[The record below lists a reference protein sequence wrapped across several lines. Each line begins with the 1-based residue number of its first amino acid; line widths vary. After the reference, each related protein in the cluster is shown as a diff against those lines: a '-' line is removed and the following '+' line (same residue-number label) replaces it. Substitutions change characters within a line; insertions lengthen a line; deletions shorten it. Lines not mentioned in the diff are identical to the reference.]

1 MWAETLNK
9 HNDLK
14 EHRGNLESCILPGA
28 SPRGSLMR
36 GSVAREERAV
46 TKEVALP
53 AGARTSEGMREGGVD
68 KLDGVAAVPKGR
80 SLL

>member
-1 MWAETLNK
+1 
-9 HNDLK
+9 
-14 EHRGNLESCILPGA
+14 
-28 SPRGSLMR
+28 MR